1 MQREFVYTGQFE
13 KAWKALD
20 LSDEDLV
27 DLENELLKNPQ
38 AGKVISG
45 TNGLRKYRIPANGHG
60 KRGGAR
66 VLYVDFIMA
75 QRIYFI
81 TAYAKNEKDDLT
93 KDEKKQLAAMIETL
107 ARENKRGGC

>member
-1 MQREFVYTGQFE
+1 MQRLFVYTDQFE
-13 KAWKALD
+13 KAWKALS
-20 LSDEDLV
+20 LNDEDLLN
-27 DLENELLKNPQ
+27 LENKLLDDPQ

-45 TNGLRKYRIPANGHG
+45 TNGLRKYRIPAKGHG

-66 VLYVDFIMA
+66 VLYVDFIMT

-93 KDEKKQLAAMIETL
+93 KDEKRQIRTMIETL
-107 ARENKRGGC
+107 VRECKKGSC